1 MKTDHRIKN
10 SDLNLVTSF
19 LEILKVES
27 GLSKNT
33 IESYNI
39 DLKLFFRFLYS
50 QELGDILKTDENL
63 IKLYLSK
70 LYKDGISNASASRKI
85 STLKRFFNFLE
96 LESYIKKNPT
106 INLVKPKEAKK
117 LPKILS
123 EKEVLVLLETVNQ
136 DKSDFGIRLSAMMEI
151 LYASGLRVTELVSLP
166 ISAIH
171 KNDAVIRNYMIVNG
185 KGNKERLVPLNKS
198 AIKILADYLN
208 LRDRLGQKDSKWL
221 FCGHFRASK
230 DMNLVKDEQNFTI
243 SDKYITRQRFHQMLK
258 ELAINSNIDEK
269 KVSPHA
275 IRHSFAT
282 HLLNRGSDLRVLQ
295 ELLGHSDISTTQ
307 IYTHIMNSTLQELVQ
322 NHHPLAIIKGYG
334 K

>member
-1 MKTDHRIKN
+1 MQEEHKIK
-10 SDLNLVTSF
+10 STDLNLITSF

-33 IESYNI
+33 IESYHL
-39 DLKLFFRFLYS
+39 DLKLFLRFLYA
-50 QELGDILKTDENL
+50 QGIENILKTDENL

-70 LYKDGISNASASRKI
+70 LYKDEISTASASRKI

-96 LESYIKKNPT
+96 LESHLKKNPT
-106 INLVKPKEAKK
+106 INLIKPKEAKK
-117 LPKILS
+117 LPKLLS
-123 EKEVLVLLETVNQ
+123 EKEILALLETVNK
-136 DKSDFGIRLSAMMEI
+136 DKSDFGIRLSTMIEI

-171 KNDAVIRNYMIVNG
+171 KNNGVITNYMIVNG

-198 AIKILADYLN
+198 ALQILSDYLS
-208 LRDRLGQKDSKWL
+208 LRERLGQKDSKWL

-230 DMNLVKDEQNFTI
+230 DMNLIKDGQNFDI
-243 SDKYITRQRFHQMLK
+243 SDQHITRQRFHQMLK
-258 ELAINSNIDEK
+258 ELAFNANVNEK

-282 HLLNRGSDLRVLQ
+282 HLLNRGADLRVLQ

-307 IYTHIMNSTLQELVQ
+307 IYTHIMNSKLQELVRK
-322 NHHPLAIIKGYG
+322 HPLAT
-334 K
+334 